1 MKKQFQAS
9 RFQTLSRCSY
19 IALGVACAFSMISSS
34 AIAAEWSIDPY
45 IGGST
50 QYTDNALSTGD
61 GKDGDLVTSL
71 DLGFAL
77 TGETRRTQINLAYDF
92 SQDIYLDF
100 DELNGF
106 RQNLVGSGQIEIFED
121 RFFVD
126 GRVTFTEE
134 TLEDVGRTSA
144 GDRTLSTDRTQVFNG
159 RISPYFVQNFGNW
172 VTGVARYGYSE
183 TRFLETDVGNGSNP
197 PADQRTNEF
206 EVQANSG
213 SRFANLQWQTLANY
227 TMSESDD
234 DEEFNHFNGQASAEI
249 PVNRLF
255 SIIGAVGYDDF
266 DIDNVDDEAI
276 SGFYGG
282 GGVRFH
288 PNSRTDASLQ
298 IGYRFDDL
306 IYDLKMEYAPTSL
319 DTLTAEYSVNIQ
331 NADTSLANTD
341 ILNADDE
348 LIRPDFSTA
357 AYVDDVTKSNR
368 FTLAWRGERRRNSYG
383 ANVSFIDREVLS
395 DGAKDKVLS
404 IGGNFSRQLTP
415 RADLSLSGNYSDVID
430 GQLPTD
436 EITTYSFGV
445 DYSYEFS
452 RGLAAS
458 AAYNY
463 LLRDE
468 KIGGNVEENAFT
480 LSIRK
485 TF

>member
-1 MKKQFQAS
+1 MKKQLQAF
-9 RFQTLSRCSY
+9 RHRTFSRCSY
-19 IALGVACAFSMISSS
+19 FAIGLACAFSTASTL
-34 AIAAEWSIDPY
+34 ANAAEWTFDPY

-50 QYTDNALSTGD
+50 QYTDNALSTGED
-61 GKDGDLVTSL
+61 KDGDLVTSL
-71 DLGFAL
+71 DLGFAI
-77 TGETRRTQINLAYDF
+77 TGETRRTQIDLAYDF

-106 RQNLVGSGQIEIFED
+106 RQNLVGGGQIEILEE
-121 RFFVD
+121 RFFID

-134 TLEDVGRTSA
+134 TLDDVGRTSA
-144 GDRTLSTDRTQVFNG
+144 GERTLSTNRTQVFNG

-183 TRFLETDVGNGSNP
+183 TRFLESNVGNSGDQPEN
-197 PADQRTNEF
+197 QRTNEF
-206 EVQANSG
+206 ELQANSG

-227 TMSESDD
+227 TMSEADD
-234 DEEFNHFNGQASAEI
+234 GDEFNHFNGQASGEI

-255 SIIGAVGYDDF
+255 SIIGTAGYDDF
-266 DIDNVDDEAI
+266 DVDDVDDEAI

-319 DTLTAEYSVNIQ
+319 DTVTAEYSVNIQ

-348 LIRPDFSTA
+348 LIRPNFSTA
-357 AYVDDVTKSNR
+357 SYIDDVTKAAR
-368 FTLAWRGERRRNSYG
+368 FTLAWRGERRRNTYG
-383 ANVSFIDREVLS
+383 ADVSLVDREVLS
-395 DGAKDKVLS
+395 DGTKDRVLS
-404 IGGNFSRQLTP
+404 IGGNFSRRLTP
-415 RADLSLSGNYSDVID
+415 RADLTISGNYSDVINGEAAAD
-430 GQLPTD
+430 K
-436 EITTYSFGV
+436 ITSYSFGV
-445 DYSYEFS
+445 DYSYQLG
-452 RGLAAS
+452 RGLEAT
-458 AAYNY
+458 AAYDY
-463 LLRDE
+463 LLTDE
-468 KIGGNVEENAFT
+468 KVGENIEENAFT
-480 LSIRK
+480 ISVRK